1 MFLIKVGK
9 LYLSSVYEGLVALT
23 DESNVYQRPYLYQT
37 LKKATIAR
45 DSVMKQTNLSEDYVK
60 IVTFTEVE

>member
-37 LKKATIAR
+37 ILDAKFDK
-45 DSVMKQTNLSEDYVK
+45 DKVMRQTNLSEDYVK